1 MAADSSR
8 IPGITKPRVQ
18 SHCSKAGWASR
29 RKSQEDL
36 HIGLSDVWNR
46 PRLCK
51 LAPRQLLLEPVTDA
65 S

>member
-1 MAADSSR
+1 MAADSSH
-8 IPGITKPRVQ
+8 ILGITKPRVQ
-18 SHCSKAGWASR
+18 SRCSKASWASR

-36 HIGLSDVWNR
+36 HIGLSDTWNR
-46 PRLCK
+46 ACLCK